1 MGCNAAKNV
10 AVIPL
15 DGNAHSSNGEVKTDR
30 YDAAPNYIDLDPGEI
45 ENAMVNNVLKAGNGM
60 SFDITF
66 DESEDKQ
73 PPKRIIEL
81 QEAENKE
88 PPSLEKLQE
97 KLEEAELRRQQ
108 L

>member
-1 MGCNAAKNV
+1 
-10 AVIPL
+10 
-15 DGNAHSSNGEVKTDR
+15 
-30 YDAAPNYIDLDPGEI
+30 
-45 ENAMVNNVLKAGNGM
+45 M

-108 L
+108 VSSYVLGNIIVAFNS